1 MSDDKTTFK
10 RACDHGYLRCETCE
24 SVYKQDDCPDECDF
38 CGSPI
43 HQRKPEN
50 IARAWAFLIA
60 AAVFVIPANIYPI
73 SIFEALG
80 NKSPGTIMDS
90 VIYFFDEGMY
100 GIAIIIGTASI
111 LIPIAKLI
119 CLAYLIYT
127 AQFGKRSR
135 LRHRTILFRGVEKIG
150 RWSMLDIFVVAL
162 LSSLV
167 QLGSLAIIFP
177 GAAATS
183 FCMVVI
189 LTVFAAESFD
199 ARVMW
204 DQGLKNEING
214 GKNAER

>member
-1 MSDDKTTFK
+1 M
-10 RACDHGYLRCETCE
+10 R
-24 SVYKQDDCPDECDF
+24 
-38 CGSPI
+38 
-43 HQRKPEN
+43 
-50 IARAWAFLIA
+50 
-60 AAVFVIPANIYPI
+60 
-73 SIFEALG
+73 
-80 NKSPGTIMDS
+80 
-90 VIYFFDEGMY
+90 
-100 GIAIIIGTASI
+100 
-111 LIPIAKLI
+111 
-119 CLAYLIYT
+119 
-127 AQFGKRSR
+127 
-135 LRHRTILFRGVEKIG
+135 RGVEKIG